1 MSPER
6 WEEFYNRILDET
18 EILNNHFG
26 ENPTLARTL
35 RMADVTASAFGL
47 QFCEGNRQHIQCFAA
62 IAAVTRQLFSLA
74 IVRPSALEEI
84 YMDFK
89 PEFQAMFSDGLV
101 NFAYVE
107 CPEFPIPPEISNPG
121 EPA

>member
-6 WEEFYNRILDET
+6 WEEFHSRILDET
-18 EILNNHFG
+18 AILNNHFR
-26 ENPTLARTL
+26 ENPELARLL
-35 RMADVTASAFGL
+35 RITDVTASAYGL
-47 QFCEGNRQHIQCFAA
+47 QLCEGNRQHIQCFAS

-74 IVRPSALEEI
+74 IIRPSALEEI

-89 PEFQAMFSDGLV
+89 PEFEEMFSDGLV
-101 NFAYVE
+101 NFAKIE
-107 CPEFPIPPEISNPG
+107 CREFPIPPEISNPG